1 VGFPKDQNA
10 MDMVRHH
17 YKSIGRDMREVL
29 RNLAPAGGD
38 DVGNL
43 VKDAAAVSGADGY
56 EVRAGS

>member
-1 VGFPKDQNA
+1 